1 MFVAIRIKGR
11 IDISY
16 KNKTTFELLKLRR
29 KFACAIY
36 SETKEIE
43 GMLKRVENY
52 IAYGKIDEK
61 TLKELIIKRGRLTGN
76 KKVDEKL
83 INDKLIKDVTDGKV
97 KLEEK
102 NIKPFFRLNPPRG
115 GFKKS
120 TKKMFPNGILGNNKE
135 KINEFIITM
144 L

>member
-76 KKVDEKL
+76 KKVDEK
-83 INDKLIKDVTDGKV
+83 
-97 KLEEK
+97 
-102 NIKPFFRLNPPRG
+102 
-115 GFKKS
+115 
-120 TKKMFPNGILGNNKE
+120 
-135 KINEFIITM
+135 
-144 L
+144 